1 MPARVNVLRAV
12 ARRRYN
18 HLCCV
23 SYAIG
28 AADLSFFVVDSRDD
42 SADYTGFVC
51 FDLTCPFVGIR
62 VRN

>member
-1 MPARVNVLRAV
+1 MPTPVNVLRYV
-12 ARRRYN
+12 ARRRYS
-18 HLCCV
+18 HFG
-23 SYAIG
+23 YAFG
-28 AADLSFFVVDSRDD
+28 AADWSFFVVDSRDD